1 MSTIS
6 AIDDRATR
14 LAELTSRQQ
23 KMWGAGD
30 YATIASLIHPVSER
44 LADDADLRPGSHVL
58 DVATGTGNAVLA
70 AARLGAYADGID
82 YVPELL
88 ERAAERAVA
97 ERLRIGLAEGDAQ
110 ALPFDEGSYDAV
122 ISVFG
127 VMFAADQSAAAG
139 ELLRVLR
146 PGWTIALA
154 NWTPA
159 GFVGELFSV
168 TASHVPPPA
177 DAPSPFAWGTERGLR
192 ELLADGLSD
201 LQLRTRRF
209 TFRSRSPEHLVN
221 TFRIN
226 YGPTLRAFEQAAD
239 PARLETD
246 LLELVRRRNRLASAD
261 GSVAIDAMY
270 LEAIGTRC

>member
-6 AIDDRATR
+6 AIDDRGRR
-14 LAELTSRQQ
+14 LAELTARQQ

-30 YATIASLIHPVSER
+30 YAAIASLIHPVSER
-44 LADDADLRPGSHVL
+44 LADDADLRAGWHVL

-97 ERLRIGLAEGDAQ
+97 ERLPIGLAEGDAQ
-110 ALPFDEGSYDAV
+110 ALPFDTGSYDAV
-122 ISVFG
+122 VSVFG
-127 VMFAADQSAAAG
+127 VMFAADQPAAAA

-146 PGWTIALA
+146 PGGTIALA

-159 GFVGELFSV
+159 GFVGDLFSV

-177 DAPSPFAWGTERGLR
+177 DAPSPFVWGTERGIR
-192 ELLADGLSD
+192 SLLAGGLSD

-209 TFRSRSPEHLVN
+209 TFRSRSPKDLLD
-221 TFRIN
+221 TFRVN
-226 YGPTLRAFEQAAD
+226 YGPTLRAFESAAD
-239 PARLETD
+239 PAALEAD
-246 LLELVRRRNRLASAD
+246 LLDLVRRRNRLEPAD
-261 GSVAIDAMY
+261 GSVAVDAMY
-270 LEAIGTRC
+270 LEAIGTRG

>member
-6 AIDDRATR
+6 AIDDRSTR
-14 LAELTSRQQ
+14 LAELTARQQ

-30 YATIASLIHPVSER
+30 YASIAALIHPVSER
-44 LADDADLRPGSHVL
+44 LTDDADLRAGWHVL

-70 AARLGAYADGID
+70 AARLGSYADGID

-88 ERAAERAVA
+88 ERAAERAAA
-97 ERLRIGLAEGDAQ
+97 ERLQIGLAQGDAQ
-110 ALPFDEGSYDAV
+110 ALPFDAGSYDAV

-127 VMFAADQSAAAG
+127 VMFAADQSAAAA

-146 PGWTIALA
+146 PGGTIALA

-168 TASHVPPPA
+168 TASHVPPPT
-177 DAPSPFAWGTERGLR
+177 DAPSPFVWGTEPGLRGL
-192 ELLADGLSD
+192 LAGGLSD

-209 TFRSRSPEHLVN
+209 TFRSRSPEHLVE
-221 TFRIN
+221 TFRTN

-239 PARLETD
+239 PTAFQAD
-246 LLELVRRRNRLASAD
+246 LLDLVRRRNRLTPAD

>member
-44 LADDADLRPGSHVL
+44 LADDADLRAGWHVL
-58 DVATGTGNAVLA
+58 DVATGTSNAVLA
-70 AARLGAYADGID
+70 AARLGSYADGID

-110 ALPFDEGSYDAV
+110 ALPFDDGSYDAA

-127 VMFAADQSAAAG
+127 VMFAADQSAAAA
-139 ELLRVLR
+139 ELLRVVR
-146 PGWTIALA
+146 PGGTIALA

-168 TASHVPPPA
+168 TASHVPPPP
-177 DAPSPFAWGTERGLR
+177 DAPSPFAWGTELGVRG
-192 ELLADGLSD
+192 LLADGLSD
-201 LQLRTRRF
+201 LRLRTRRF
-209 TFRSRSPEHLVN
+209 TFRSRSPEHLLN
-221 TFRIN
+221 TFRTN

-239 PARLETD
+239 PAALEAD
-246 LLELVRRRNRLASAD
+246 LLDLVRRRNRLTPVD

>member
-6 AIDDRATR
+6 AIDDQGTR
-14 LAELTSRQQ
+14 LAELTARQQ
-23 KMWGAGD
+23 KMWRAGN

-44 LADDADLRPGSHVL
+44 LADDADLQAGWHVL

-70 AARLGAYADGID
+70 AARLGSYADGID

-97 ERLRIGLAEGDAQ
+97 ERLLIGLAEGDAQ
-110 ALPFDEGSYDAV
+110 ALPFDAGSYDAV

-127 VMFAADQSAAAG
+127 VMFAADQSAAAT
-139 ELLRVLR
+139 ELLRVVR
-146 PGWTIALA
+146 PGGTIALA

-177 DAPSPFAWGTERGLR
+177 DAPSPFVWGTEQGLRGL
-192 ELLADGLSD
+192 LAGGLSD
-201 LQLRTRRF
+201 LHLRTRRF
-209 TFRSRSPEHLVN
+209 TFRSRSPEHLLD

-239 PARLETD
+239 PAALEAD
-246 LLELVRRRNRLASAD
+246 LLELVRRRNRLSPAD